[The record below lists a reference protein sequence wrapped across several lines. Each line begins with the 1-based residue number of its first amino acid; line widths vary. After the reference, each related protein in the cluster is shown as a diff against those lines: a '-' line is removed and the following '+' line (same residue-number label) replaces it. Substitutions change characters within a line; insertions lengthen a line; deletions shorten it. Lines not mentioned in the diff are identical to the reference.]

1 MIAGGGLIFVSKSAA
16 VVVAF
21 LSLMLFSTTS
31 KAQLL
36 PSGNL
41 YGGVGYADNVHVVN
55 RLTFRGWEGSAE
67 AFPFHRFRYLGIVL
81 DGSGFY
87 RKGVTQYNL
96 VLGPRVSKNYG
107 KWRVFAHAMG
117 GYQEAKSG
125 GQNFHT
131 VIEDFGGGA
140 DRKLPFKN
148 FSWRLQFDYV
158 HSHELSATQN
168 DFRGTTGIVWR
179 F

>member
-1 MIAGGGLIFVSKSAA
+1 VSKTAA
-16 VVVAF
+16 VVLAF
-21 LSLMLFSTTS
+21 LTLMLFPTPS

-36 PSGNL
+36 PSGNV
-41 YGGVGYADNVHVVN
+41 YAGVGYADNVDVIN

-67 AFPFHRFRYLGIVL
+67 VFPFHRFRFLGIVL

-87 RKGVTQYNL
+87 RTGIQQYNL

-107 KWRVFAHAMG
+107 KWRVFVHAMG
-117 GYQEAKSG
+117 GLQETKSS
-125 GQNFHT
+125 GQLFHT
-131 VIEDFGGGA
+131 VIEDFGGGV
-140 DRKLPFKN
+140 DRKFQLLFLKN

-158 HSHELSATQN
+158 HSHELSANQN
-168 DFRGTTGIVWR
+168 DFRGTGGLVWR

>member
-1 MIAGGGLIFVSKSAA
+1 LVSKTAA
-16 VVVAF
+16 VVLAF
-21 LSLMLFSTTS
+21 LSLMLLSTPS

-36 PSGNL
+36 PSGNV
-41 YGGVGYADNVHVVN
+41 YGGVGYGDNVDVVN

-67 AFPFHRFRYLGIVL
+67 VLPFKRISYLGVVL

-87 RKGVTQYNL
+87 RTGVRQYNL
-96 VLGPRVSKNYG
+96 VLGPRVSKTYG
-107 KWRVFAHAMG
+107 NWRIFAHAMG
-117 GYQEAKSG
+117 GIQEATSA

-140 DRKLPFKN
+140 DRKIPFKKN
-148 FSWRLQFDYV
+148 FSWRFQFDYI
-158 HSHELSATQN
+158 HSHELSASQN
-168 DFRGTTGIVWR
+168 DFRGTTGLVWR